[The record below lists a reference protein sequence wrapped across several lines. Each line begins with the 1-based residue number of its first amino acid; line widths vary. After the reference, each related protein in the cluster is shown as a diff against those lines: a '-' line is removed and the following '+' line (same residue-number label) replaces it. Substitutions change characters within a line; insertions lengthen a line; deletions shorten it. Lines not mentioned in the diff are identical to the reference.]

1 MNPQKDPKLLK
12 EHLLASKFI
21 LDFFNRYCCTSKYMG
36 KVLLY

>member
-21 LDFFNRYCCTSKYMG
+21 WIFSIDIA
-36 KVLLY
+36 VLANT